1 MPDAESLVLG
11 LLFSWHESAQPGV
24 YPHHGV
30 PGYGKRTQPIDHLA
44 MELRNHPRFLVRVPV
59 TVECSGK
66 VFEMEA
72 INISRAG
79 LLLSGPEPLPGNSPL
94 TLRLALTREIELQGF
109 VRHQVSGCGVQFIS
123 LPLEEQ
129 AKLNAY
135 LNKLATAVARPF
147 TDDSEDGNLV
157 A

>member
-1 MPDAESLVLG
+1 MCHDDC
-11 LLFSWHESAQPGV
+11 
-24 YPHHGV
+24 V
-30 PGYGKRTQPIDHLA
+30 PGCGQRTQRVARLA
-44 MELRNHPRFLVRVPV
+44 MEHRNHPRFLVRVPI

-66 VFEMEA
+66 VIEMAA

-79 LLLSGPEPLPGNSPL
+79 LLLAGPEVLPANSPL
-94 TLRLALTREIELQGF
+94 TLRLALTREIELQEF
-109 VRHQVSGCGVQFIS
+109 VRHQVSGCGVQFIA

-135 LNKLATAVARPF
+135 LDKLAAAVARPF
-147 TDDSEDGNLV
+147 TDASEDGDLV